1 MSVKLHPTNR
11 AALHAARLTL
21 ATEARVERNF
31 MLRDCAYDL
40 AQGIEIYASEF
51 GIDVETAWKELAR
64 AQLEAAGILKR
75 S

>member
-1 MSVKLHPTNR
+1 
-11 AALHAARLTL
+11 
-21 ATEARVERNF
+21 

-64 AQLEAAGILKR
+64 AQLEAVGILKR